1 MGVFILKSENP
12 RRFCRCGFFKFMNY
26 VIGGADKV
34 SVGQFFRSD
43 NLRLYD
49 ENLPEKREFLLE
61 FDVHHFHI
69 WSRFAV

>member
-26 VIGGADKV
+26 VIWGADKV

-49 ENLPEKREFLLE
+49 ENLPEKREFPLE
-61 FDVHHFHI
+61 FVAHHFHI
-69 WSRFAV
+69 WSRFVV